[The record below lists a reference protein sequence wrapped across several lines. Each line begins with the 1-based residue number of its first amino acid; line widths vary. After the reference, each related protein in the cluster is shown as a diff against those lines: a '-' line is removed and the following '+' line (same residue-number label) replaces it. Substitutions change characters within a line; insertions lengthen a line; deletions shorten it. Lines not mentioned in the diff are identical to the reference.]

1 MGMTGEQAYALAK
14 KLIESSGGGG
24 GTVDAY
30 TKTQTDNLLK
40 GKVDKE
46 DGKGLFSGSY
56 NDLSDVPTIP
66 TKTSELQNDS
76 GYQTE
81 SDVTTTLTDYTTKTY
96 VGEQITNAEHL
107 KREIVT
113 VIPSDTEAKDN
124 VIYMLKVES
133 ATGNDKYQE
142 YMKIDGTV
150 QLVGDTSV
158 DLTDYAKKT
167 DIPSTLPANGG
178 NADTVNNH
186 TVKSDVPVDAKFT
199 DTIYDDTAV
208 KGSIEELNESL
219 SVIGKCKN
227 LLNPTLQTITSNGVT
242 FTRNDDGTYSLSGSR
257 TDTSLDEY
265 VTIINNLPLEI
276 GKYKITGAL
285 DENNYIRCIIK
296 VSDSA
301 NKNIYDYGDGVVLDI
316 NEANTTITL
325 LIVSTDDTSQTRII
339 KPMLTTNL
347 SATYDDFVPYTGDGE
362 TLTHDVAEIK
372 NTLIASNAGA
382 HNCVY
387 RGKYLGDALTTEQ
400 KAQISAGTF
409 NDLYIGDYWT
419 IGEVNYRI
427 AAFDYWLNSG
437 DTNCAKHH
445 VVIVPDSCLYNAQ
458 MNTTNV
464 TTGAYIGS
472 EMYTTNLEQAK
483 TIINDAFGSANILS
497 HREYL
502 PNATKANADPTYESA
517 GSWYDSTVELMNE
530 RMVYGADV
538 FHNIEVNGTIPTNY
552 TIDKSQLPLFALE
565 PSRICNRATWW
576 LRDVVSA
583 EYFADVYTNGIADY
597 FTAASSFG
605 VRPTFGITGDAA
617 SYNASSSDGV
627 RTTFCIT
634 G

>member
-56 NDLSDVPTIP
+56 NDLTDAPTIP

-76 GYQTE
+76 GYLTE
-81 SDVTTTLTDYTTKTY
+81 HQDLTNYATKAY
-96 VGEQITNAEHL
+96 VGEQIANADHL

-113 VIPSDTEAKDN
+113 VIPSDTEAKDDI
-124 VIYMLKVES
+124 IYMLKVES

-167 DIPSTLPANGG
+167 DIPTTLPANGG

-186 TVKSDVPVDAKFT
+186 TVESDVPVDAKFT
-199 DTIYDDTAV
+199 DTIYDDTEV
-208 KGSIEELNESL
+208 KRSIAEL
-219 SVIGKCKN
+219 
-227 LLNPTLQTITSNGVT
+227 
-242 FTRNDDGTYSLSGSR
+242 
-257 TDTSLDEY
+257 
-265 VTIINNLPLEI
+265 
-276 GKYKITGAL
+276 
-285 DENNYIRCIIK
+285 
-296 VSDSA
+296 
-301 NKNIYDYGDGVVLDI
+301 
-316 NEANTTITL
+316 
-325 LIVSTDDTSQTRII
+325 
-339 KPMLTTNL
+339 
-347 SATYDDFVPYTGDGE
+347 
-362 TLTHDVAEIK
+362 K

-419 IGEVNYRI
+419 IGGVNYRI
-427 AAFDYWLNSG
+427 AAFDYWLNCG
-437 DTNCAKHH
+437 DTQCTKHH
-445 VVIVPDSCLYNAQ
+445 VVIVPDSCLYKAK

-483 TIINDAFGSANILS
+483 TIINEAFGSANILS

-502 PNATKANADPTYESA
+502 PNATKATSDPTYESA
-517 GSWYDSTVELMNE
+517 GSNYDSTVELMNE

-538 FHNIEVNGTIPTNY
+538 FHNTEVNGTIPINY

-565 PSRICNRATWW
+565 PSRICNRADWW

-583 EYFADVYTNGIADY
+583 AYFAFVDSNGYAS
-597 FTAASSFG
+597 FNAASGTYG
-605 VRPTFGITGDAA
+605 VRPAFAIKG
-617 SYNASSSDGV
+617 
-627 RTTFCIT
+627 
-634 G
+634 